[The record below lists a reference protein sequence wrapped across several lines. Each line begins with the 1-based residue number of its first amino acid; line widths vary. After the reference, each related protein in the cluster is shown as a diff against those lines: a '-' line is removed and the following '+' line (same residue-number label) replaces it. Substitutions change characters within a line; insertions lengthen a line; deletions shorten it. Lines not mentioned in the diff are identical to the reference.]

1 MLNKAA
7 ANLLEG
13 FADALEIRGANA
25 FRVRAF
31 RNAARQVDA
40 LTSDLSDLVN
50 SGEIENVKGIGKGI
64 SGVLREFVANQ
75 RVEEYETMRAEI
87 PAGVFEMLRV
97 PGLGPKTVATLYN
110 EHDIS
115 TLDALETAGRS
126 GQLARIK
133 AVGPK
138 RQEKLVRELTRFRE
152 RTARHLIGEALP
164 LAEQLVAHLLAGPHV
179 LDVQYAGSLRRGQE
193 TIGDLDI
200 LASSSDPDAVME
212 HFITSDAIDEVIG
225 LGSTKTT
232 VLINNGIQVDL
243 LVVEP
248 PKYGAA
254 LMYFTGSKDHNIE
267 IRSRAQARGLSLNE
281 HGILDEQTGARHP
294 AATEQEIYAAV
305 DLPWIEP
312 TLRENRGEI
321 EAAETHT
328 IPRLIVRDDIRGEL
342 HGHSLWS
349 DGAAPIA
356 DMLEA
361 AKSRN
366 LEYFSIT
373 DHSGSLGV
381 ANGLD
386 PARLADQTKEIS
398 VEKKTS
404 GTITLLHGSEVEILA
419 DGQLDFSDEILASLD
434 VVVASVHSSF
444 NQSVPQMT
452 TRLIAAIE
460 HPHVDIIGH
469 PTGRILGRRDGY
481 EFDVE
486 AVMKAAAATGTA
498 LEINAAPERLDLN
511 DVTARRAAELGVPIS
526 INSDAHHPDNLD
538 FMRYGILTA
547 QRAWLRARDVLNT
560 LPVEELLDWLRQPK
574 PRRWTPR

>member
-31 RNAARQVDA
+31 RNAARQVDM
-40 LTSDLSDLVN
+40 LTSDLSGLVN

-75 RVEEYETMRAEI
+75 RVEEYEKMRAEI
-87 PAGVFEMLRV
+87 PNGVFEMLRV

-126 GQLARIK
+126 GKLARIK

-138 RQEKLVRELTRFRE
+138 RQEKLVRELGRFRE
-152 RTARHLIGEALP
+152 RTARHLLGEALP
-164 LAEQLVAHLLAGPHV
+164 LAEQLVAHLLAGGQV

-200 LASSSDPDAVME
+200 LASSSDPDAVMK

-305 DLPWIEP
+305 GLPWIEP

-321 EAAETHT
+321 EAAEAHT
-328 IPRLIVRDDIRGEL
+328 IPRLIVHDDIRGEL

-366 LEYFSIT
+366 LGYFSIT
-373 DHSGSLGV
+373 DHSESLGV

-404 GTITLLHGSEVEILA
+404 GTVTLLHGSEVEILA

-486 AVMKAAAATGTA
+486 AVLRAAAATGTA

-538 FMRYGILTA
+538 FMHYGILTA

-560 LPVEELLDWLRQPK
+560 LPIEELLDWLRQPK